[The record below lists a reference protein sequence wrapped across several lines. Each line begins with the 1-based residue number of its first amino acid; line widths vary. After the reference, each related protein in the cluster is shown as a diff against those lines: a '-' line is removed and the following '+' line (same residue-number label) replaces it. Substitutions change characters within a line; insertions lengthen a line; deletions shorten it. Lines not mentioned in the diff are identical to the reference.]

1 MIHWLVIILGI
12 TLLSLPISNP
22 FYKLIL
28 NNFLLKNLIMR
39 FIFKIILFFTGIIV
53 VFLGLYIESLS

>member
-12 TLLSLPISNP
+12 MLLSLPISNP

-39 FIFKIILFFTGIIV
+39 IIFKIILFFTGIII

>member
-1 MIHWLVIILGI
+1 MIHWLVITLGI
-12 TLLSLPISNP
+12 MVLSLHISNP

-39 FIFKIILFFTGIIV
+39 FIFKVILFFTGIII

>member
-39 FIFKIILFFTGIIV
+39 FIFKIILFFTGVIV